1 MDSQWPDGAPPQT
14 PPAAPAVELSAA
26 HEKFNSCRWQR
37 AAEGDM
43 PACCGHRDVLPM
55 AGATNF
61 NPDAWCSDCAYYKA
75 KRAPKARP
83 APNADAPYR
92 WNS

>member
-1 MDSQWPDGAPPQT
+1 MDSRSPSDT
-14 PPAAPAVELSAA
+14 PPAPAPAAA
-26 HEKFNSCRWQR
+26 EVSPAHAKFNGCRWQR
-37 AAEGDM
+37 AADGEM

-55 AGATNF
+55 AGASNF

-83 APNADAPYR
+83 PADTPYR